1 MKTFRLVKGADR
13 KILLVDVAI
22 AQFADMHML
31 YSAQDAMDSA
41 LIVQKFPR
49 EP

>member
-13 KILLVDVAI
+13 QILLVDVGI
-22 AQFADMHML
+22 AQFADMHVL
-31 YSAQDAMDSA
+31 YSAQDATDSA
-41 LIVQKFPR
+41 VIVQKFPR